1 MLSLL
6 LRKETLKRI
15 LNGNKN
21 EKEAAINR
29 ETISGWKINLLLKGL
44 CILKS

>member
-6 LRKETLKRI
+6 LRKTLKRV

-21 EKEAAINR
+21 EKKLNLINR